1 VRLFGGIAGA
11 AVLATLLLV
20 ATLAALPDQAE
31 VAADVYL
38 IFLGGLALLGLVVVT
53 GRSGDDPARSPFAA
67 ARRPRRRPP
76 PVLPELDRLGREL
89 SLGTQSAF
97 DFHVRLRPVLQ
108 EIAEA
113 RLAARG
119 RRLEDAEGILGP
131 EAWELVRPDKPPP
144 TNRHAPGADPA
155 AVHRLV
161 DALEKI

>member
-1 VRLFGGIAGA
+1 MRLLGGIAGA

-20 ATLAALPDQAE
+20 ATLAILPDQAE

-38 IFLGGLALLGLVVVT
+38 IFLGGLALLGLVVST
-53 GRSGDDPARSPFAA
+53 GRSGEDAPESPFAA
-67 ARRPRRRPP
+67 VHRPRRRAPV
-76 PVLPELDRLGREL
+76 VLPELDRLEREL

-97 DFHVRLRPVLQ
+97 DFHVRLRPVLS

-119 RRLEDAEGILGP
+119 RRLEDAEGLLGP
-131 EAWELVRPDKPPP
+131 EAWELIRPDRPPP
-144 TNRHAPGADPA
+144 TDRHGAGADPA
-155 AVHRLV
+155 AVRRFV